1 MSTAVAE
8 MQRRPAS
15 VPTPQVRRRFDEL
28 LISRWLGASTRV
40 ISEPTCL
47 DAQRWPFLVVYA
59 MGEPVKLEQASTS
72 MIVRA
77 GEIVLLLNT
86 AELRIEC
93 VADAGLLLVNVP
105 AGAVGPY
112 RCALESAIG
121 RVFDTREGTPH
132 LVARML
138 EGLAADLDIIA
149 PMHPGQL
156 ARHLVGF
163 VALACEERRTDGL
176 PGGRRWDP
184 TIDRAKEYIELN
196 LRDLEL
202 GPNQVAR
209 CLNVSIRTLHR
220 AFERESLSV
229 AGWIRWRRLEHCR
242 SELADRGFDR
252 ESVSAVGARW
262 GFWDAAHFSRLFKAQ
277 YLASPRAY
285 RAQSARQDIANAASA

>member
-1 MSTAVAE
+1 MSAAMIDVA
-8 MQRRPAS
+8 RHPAP

-40 ISEPTCL
+40 IAEPTRVH
-47 DAQRWPFLVVYA
+47 AQRWPFLVLYV
-59 MGEPVKLEQASTS
+59 MVGPVRVEQTSTPTDL
-72 MIVRA
+72 RA
-77 GEIVLLLNT
+77 GEIVLLSNT
-86 AELRIEC
+86 EELRIEC
-93 VADAGLLLVNVP
+93 AENAALLLVNVP
-105 AGAVGPY
+105 IGAVGPY
-112 RCALESAIG
+112 GHALESAVG

-138 EGLAADLDIIA
+138 DGLAADLDVIA

-163 VALACEERRTDGL
+163 VALACEDGHVD
-176 PGGRRWDP
+176 GRSRDP
-184 TIDRAKEYIELN
+184 NIGRAKEYIELN
-196 LRDLEL
+196 LRDFEL

-242 SELADRGFDR
+242 SELADRGFDHD
-252 ESVSAVGARW
+252 SVSVIGARW
-262 GFWDAAHFSRLFKAQ
+262 GFWDAAHFSKLFKTQ
-277 YLASPRAY
+277 YAASPRAY